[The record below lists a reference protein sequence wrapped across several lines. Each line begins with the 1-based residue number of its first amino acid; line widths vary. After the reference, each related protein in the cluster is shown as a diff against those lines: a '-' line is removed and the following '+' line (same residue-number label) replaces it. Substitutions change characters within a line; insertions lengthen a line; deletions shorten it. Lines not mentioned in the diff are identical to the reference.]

1 MSSATLHMVTD
12 LGSTDATAPFRLGY
26 RPALDGLRGVAIL
39 AVLAVHTSH
48 IFGWSLLKGANAGV
62 DIFFVLSGFLITT
75 LLIEEWE
82 QTGDVSLKSFYW
94 RRALRLIPALL
105 VLLAALYFLS
115 DLLFSPV
122 EADDTRRGI
131 PVAFVYT
138 SDLALAFFQL
148 HLGALQHTWS
158 LAIEE
163 HFYLIWAVVLL
174 ASLKLGIRKKR
185 LVLITLLAV
194 IAAGLQRA
202 SLHQLGAPPVRTYYG
217 IDTRADALLIG
228 CVTGLCVSWGLVHAR
243 ALRPL
248 LVPALLFIGFCMV
261 ATGFGSSFMTLGG
274 FTLLAIATGVVIVNV
289 VLGPPRYLRGFL
301 EYGPLVWIGRISY
314 GLYLWHYPIFKAT
327 SFLKLSWLFQLA
339 VALAVTLAVTCF
351 SFYLIE
357 RPALSLKRA
366 RMRRLV
372 FPGISAAQG
381 GVTKLNE

>member
-1 MSSATLHMVTD
+1 MSSATLPLVTG
-12 LGSTDATAPFRLGY
+12 LGSTEAAAPFRLGY
-26 RPALDGLRGVAIL
+26 RPGLDGLRGVAIL

-105 VLLAALYFLS
+105 VLLTVLYFLS
-115 DLLFSPV
+115 DLFFSPV
-122 EADDTRRGI
+122 EANDTRRGI
-131 PVAFVYT
+131 PVAFVYA
-138 SDLALAFFQL
+138 SDLALAFFPL

-163 HFYLIWAVVLL
+163 HFYLIWPVVLL
-174 ASLKLGIRKKR
+174 AALKLGIGKKR
-185 LVLITLLAV
+185 IVLITLLVV
-194 IAAGLQRA
+194 IASGLQRA
-202 SLHQLGAPPVRTYYG
+202 SLHQFGAPPVRTYYG

-228 CVTGLCVSWGLVHAR
+228 CLTGLCVSWGLVHAR

-248 LVPALLFIGFCMV
+248 LVPALMFIGFCMV

-289 VLGPPRYLRGFL
+289 VLGPPGYLCGLL
-301 EYGPLVWIGRISY
+301 EFGPLVWVGRISY
-314 GLYLWHYPIFKAT
+314 GLYLWHYPVFKAT
-327 SFLKLSWLFQLA
+327 SSLNTSWPLKLGLA
-339 VALAVTLAVTCF
+339 VALTLIVTTL
-351 SFYLIE
+351 SYYLIE
-357 RPALSLKRA
+357 QPALSLKRK
-366 RMRRLV
+366 
-372 FPGISAAQG
+372 FKIQTG
-381 GVTKLNE
+381 